1 MPCET
6 GLVEERS
13 LLFSTQKSRES
24 TWPLVWP
31 PVFDDHLRC
40 RLPPGK
46 SSSTSFTCF
55 AFCLREW
62 LSCRNM
68 ANFSFAILL
77 LDYLTRRQGTFSLR
91 RCLQTLDHLMQELL
105 RVCAAFSRSC
115 GYCCVFLVV
124 QRDLVCHRNA
134 SSAE

>member
-1 MPCET
+1 MFIPFHIVYEHIF
-6 GLVEERS
+6 LS
-13 LLFSTQKSRES
+13 FILLHRI
-24 TWPLVWP
+24 LIGI
-31 PVFDDHLRC
+31 RC

-105 RVCAAFSRSC
+105 RVSAAFSRSC
-115 GYCCVFLVV
+115 GYCFVFLVV
-124 QRDLVCHRNA
+124 QP
-134 SSAE
+134 

>member
-1 MPCET
+1 MFIPFHIVYEHIF
-6 GLVEERS
+6 LS
-13 LLFSTQKSRES
+13 FILLHRI
-24 TWPLVWP
+24 LIGI
-31 PVFDDHLRC
+31 RC

-77 LDYLTRRQGTFSLR
+77 LDFLTRRHGTFSLGR
-91 RCLQTLDHLMQELL
+91 SLLTLADLMQEFV
-105 RVCAAFSRSC
+105 RFYTAFSGLS
-115 GYCCVFLVV
+115 GYC
-124 QRDLVCHRNA
+124 
-134 SSAE
+134 

>member
-1 MPCET
+1 MVV
-6 GLVEERS
+6 LRS
-13 LLFSTQKSRES
+13 SRGMSCSRALRQMLATTSTRAA
-24 TWPLVWP
+24 WA
-31 PVFDDHLRC
+31 
-40 RLPPGK
+40 

-115 GYCCVFLVV
+115 G
-124 QRDLVCHRNA
+124 
-134 SSAE
+134 